1 MTMRTPKSVFLA
13 SVLGL
18 WFVAPGFGAT
28 ATVTVSNFQFVDA
41 TSATSTTTIN
51 AGDTVTWNW
60 AGGSH
65 STTSGTC
72 TTDPYDGS
80 VTCTPDGAWDSTTLS
95 QGSFSAT
102 LSTPGTFHYFC
113 NVHLAM
119 MKGIVVV
126 RSSGNCPTI
135 TIAPPSL
142 PAAIVGNPFSATV
155 TASGGVSPYAYAVI
169 SGALPPG
176 LALNESSGSIS
187 GTPSTPGSF
196 AFTLTARDANQCT
209 VSQSFSVTASTGTAA
224 GETLVVPG
232 VGSAAGAFGSQF
244 KTQLQLTNATSGPV
258 SGRVVFHPLGA
269 PASAGDPSMAY
280 SLASWQTMNINDLL
294 PAMGQTGLG
303 SADISPTSGPA
314 PVALA
319 RIYNDAGA
327 AGTTGFTEQAY
338 RPERALTAGN
348 EAILIVPADL
358 MNFRFNMGVR
368 TMSDGATA
376 VFTIWDSSG
385 ALLST
390 VTSSY
395 LANFY
400 TQTTGSQ
407 FLNGVT
413 LPANGSI
420 RVSVTAGAAIFFG
433 STVDN
438 RTQDPS
444 AQFTLHD

>member
-18 WFVAPGFGAT
+18 WFAAPGFGAT
-28 ATVTVSNFQFVDA
+28 AMVTVSNVHFVDA
-41 TSATSTTTIN
+41 TSGTSTTTIN

-72 TTDPYDGS
+72 TTDPYDGN
-80 VTCTPDGAWDSTTLS
+80 VTCTPNGTWDSTTKS

-102 LSTPGTFHYFC
+102 LSTPGSYHYFC

-119 MKGIVVV
+119 MVGIVVV
-126 RSSGNCPTI
+126 RPSTNCPTI
-135 TIAPPSL
+135 TLAPSSL
-142 PAAIVGNPFSATV
+142 PAAIVGSPFSATV
-155 TASGGVSPYAYAVI
+155 TASGGASPYVYAVA

-176 LALNESSGSIS
+176 LSLNASSGSIS
-187 GTPSTPGSF
+187 GTPSAPGSF
-196 AFTLTARDANQCT
+196 AFALTARDANQCT
-209 VSQSFSVTASTGTAA
+209 ASQSFSVTASTGAAA
-224 GETLVVPG
+224 GETVVVPG

-258 SGRVVFHPLGA
+258 SGQIIFHALGA

-303 SADISPTSGPA
+303 SADISPISGPA

-319 RIYNDAGA
+319 RIYNDAGT

-338 RPERALTAGN
+338 RPERALAAGDT
-348 EAILIVPADL
+348 AILIVPADL
-358 MNFRFNMGVR
+358 TNFRFNMGVR
-368 TMSDGATA
+368 TMSNGATA

-385 ALLST
+385 AILST

-395 LANFY
+395 PASFY

-407 FLNGVT
+407 FLNGAT

-420 RVSVTAGAAIFFG
+420 EVSVTTGAAIFFG